1 MQMIKMV
8 TMWLMLSVAVGL
20 GIMAFRQ
27 MSGKEQWQLTK
38 LLAYATMCSLVA
50 VVLLGILVVL
60 F

>member
-1 MQMIKMV
+1 MISV
-8 TMWLMLSVAVGL
+8 ILMWVLLSGAIGF

-27 MSGKEQWQLTK
+27 LSGKEQWQLTK

-50 VVLLGILVVL
+50 VVLLGIIVVL

>member
-1 MQMIKMV
+1 MIKMI
-8 TMWLMLSVAVGL
+8 TMWLILSAAIAF

-38 LLAYATMCSLVA
+38 LLAYATMCSLTA
-50 VVLLGILVVL
+50 VVFLGIIVVL

>member
-1 MQMIKMV
+1 MIKIV
-8 TMWLMLSVAVGL
+8 TMWLILSVAIGF

-27 MSGKEQWQLTK
+27 LGGKEQWQLTK

-50 VVLLGILVVL
+50 VVLLGIIVVL

>member
-1 MQMIKMV
+1 MIKIV
-8 TMWLMLSVAVGL
+8 SMWLILSAAIAF

-38 LLAYATMCSLVA
+38 LLAYATMCSLTA
-50 VVLLGILVVL
+50 VVLLGIIVVL

>member
-1 MQMIKMV
+1 MIKMF
-8 TMWLMLSVAVGL
+8 TMWLILSAAIGFGIIAV
-20 GIMAFRQ
+20 RQ

-50 VVLLGILVVL
+50 VVLLAGLVVV